1 MKGEKL
7 DQLIHT
13 EDLHKCCLNLIKA
26 PCGSGKTYF
35 AKSLKRLAVFD
46 KMLYLID
53 TKTGKDQLLEGAEKE
68 WINVNGTSLKVV
80 DGITFMTYAGFAKY
94 CDNSYVG
101 RQRWTED
108 AVIICDEFHNAIK
121 WSKWANDNNLHR
133 RALDLLRERI
143 MHESNLVIAISATP
157 NRIRKEFSAVLHDV
171 PVHGEPLHYEN
182 GTVESYTNLEALL
195 QTVPQG
201 QRGIV
206 YIQRI
211 THIENCMKV
220 MSARGFRTAAV
231 WSTSNKEHPLSKEQM
246 EVRDYI
252 IKNAEI
258 PPNID
263 ILFLNA
269 SGETSIN
276 IGNKEKTKYP
286 IDFMIVHN
294 TQSDVQEQ
302 VRGRYRNDLDRLYLY
317 KPLRAD
323 DMEKA
328 LVIPERYLNEK
339 LTRKDIIKLI
349 WLLGI
354 RDDKGV
360 LVKPPKFKE
369 LLIDTGY
376 QVQDGRTNKIR
387 YVVIL
392 ENSDKIVD
400 SNI

>member
-1 MKGEKL
+1 MKGETL
-7 DQLIHT
+7 DKLIHV
-13 EDLHKCCLNLIKA
+13 EDLHKRCLNLIKA

-35 AKSLKRLAVFD
+35 AKGLKRLAVFD

-68 WINVNGTSLKVV
+68 WINVNGTSLEVV

-94 CDNSYVG
+94 CDNSYAG
-101 RQRWTED
+101 RQRWMED

-121 WSKWANDNNLHR
+121 WSKWANDNNLHG

-294 TQSDVQEQ
+294 TQLDVQEQ

-328 LVIPERYLNEK
+328 PVIPERYLNEK

-369 LLIDTGY
+369 LLINTGY
-376 QVQDGRTNKIR
+376 QVQEGRTNKIR
-387 YVVIL
+387 YVIIL
-392 ENSDKIVD
+392 DNSDKIVD